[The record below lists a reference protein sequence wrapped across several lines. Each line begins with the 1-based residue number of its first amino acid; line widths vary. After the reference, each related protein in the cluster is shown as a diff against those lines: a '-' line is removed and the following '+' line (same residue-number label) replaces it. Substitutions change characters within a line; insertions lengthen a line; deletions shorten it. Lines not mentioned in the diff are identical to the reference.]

1 MDLKIKVHKKRNDVE
16 NSMNTNMYGPTTLL
30 SVLTLVT
37 FSVTE
42 LLWLIDIDGGC
53 SILFGIFFFPVFKE
67 INGVVSEKCSSVV
80 VIVGAFALNDHLTS
94 AMSSFRVLALPVKKS
109 ARCKEIESNDVHH
122 VLGLIIIE
130 I

>member
-1 MDLKIKVHKKRNDVE
+1 MDLKIKVHKKRYDVG
-16 NSMNTNMYGPTTLL
+16 NFMKIKMYGPSTLL

-67 INGVVSEKCSSVV
+67 MNGVVSGKCSSVV
-80 VIVGAFALNDHLTS
+80 VIVGVLVLNDHLIS
-94 AMSSFRVLALPVKKS
+94 AISSFRVLALPVTKS
-109 ARCKEIESNDVHH
+109 ARCKEI
-122 VLGLIIIE
+122 
-130 I
+130 

>member
-1 MDLKIKVHKKRNDVE
+1 MDFKIKVHKKRNDVG
-16 NSMNTNMYGPTTLL
+16 NSMRINLYGPTTFL

-67 INGVVSEKCSSVV
+67 MNGVVSDNCSSVV
-80 VIVGAFALNDHLTS
+80 VIVGVLALNDHLIS

-122 VLGLIIIE
+122 VLGRKCY
-130 I
+130 